1 MRSGKRILAVIPAR
15 GGSKGI
21 PGKNIIPLAGK
32 PLISYTTE
40 LLDQMPWIDHA
51 AVSTDSEDI
60 AAEATKTGNAQLIW
74 RPENLSGDL
83 IGDMP
88 VLRHALTTF
97 EANNDITCDVVVMLQ
112 PTSPLRSVAEVEGCV
127 DLLLAGN
134 WDSVWTVSETNLSY
148 HPAKQVSIASTG
160 ELDFFVHAGETI
172 IARQQLEPA
181 YYRNGVAYA
190 FISDFVRASDSVF
203 SRQRSTAYITHGDHI
218 SIDTIDDVQ
227 EIATKMRSL
236 RGS

>member
-32 PLISYTTE
+32 PLIAYTTE

-60 AAEATKTGNAQLIW
+60 AAEAIKAGNAHLIR

-97 EANNDITCDVVVMLQ
+97 EANNEIICDVVVMLQ

-127 DLLLAGN
+127 DLLLAAD

-148 HPAKQVSIASTG
+148 HPAKQVSIGSTG
-160 ELDFFVHAGETI
+160 ELDFFLHAGETI

-181 YYRNGVAYA
+181 YHRNGVAYA
-190 FISDFVRASDSVF
+190 FTSDFVRASDSVF

-218 SIDTIDDVQ
+218 SIDTMEDVH
-227 EIATKMRSL
+227 EIETQLRSL